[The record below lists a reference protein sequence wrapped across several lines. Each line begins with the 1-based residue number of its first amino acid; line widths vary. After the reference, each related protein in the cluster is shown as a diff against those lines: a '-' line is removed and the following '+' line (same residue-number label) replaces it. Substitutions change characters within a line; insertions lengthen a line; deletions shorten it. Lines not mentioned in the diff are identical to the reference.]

1 MKILNKYLSVVYDLY
16 VMDSDKGEEERVEGC
31 DRTRPLV
38 FISKM
43 GFALKP
49 FEEQLELVEA
59 GNAFDFTIPA
69 KDAYGKYDDEL
80 VFNVDIKQF
89 EKSEGFNRKHLFE
102 GNVINVYGPDG
113 QVANALILEV
123 GEDSV
128 TLDLNHPH
136 AGNDLHFKGE
146 VLENRLATND
156 EIAAFVNMM
165 SGGCGGCG
173 GGCGNCGGGCGG
185 NCDGGDCE
193 GGGCGSSGG
202 CCN

>member
-1 MKILNKYLSVVYDLY
+1 MKILNKYLSVFYDLY

-69 KDAYGKYDDEL
+69 KDAYGEYDDEL

-165 SGGCGGCG
+165 SGGCGG
-173 GGCGNCGGGCGG
+173 GCGNCGGGCGG